1 MNCSSRLA
9 RSSQAN
15 VAASVVTGSDMGSR
29 VNGEQVSGGSEF
41 VNEERLFVVVVNQAG
56 IDYTSRRPA
65 AHKGIGMS
73 DELVGRIHQ
82 RDAEALAEF
91 LASHRPQLM
100 AFIERQLGAGL
111 RRKVEPD
118 DVFQETSAE
127 AVRALPTAEIGD
139 RDPFSWLCQIAERRI
154 IDLHRHFFG
163 AQKRDAGREVPL
175 GSGGGSDSGRPAG
188 LINLLVASLTTP
200 SQAFSRNAREARLLD
215 ALGKLPHEQQSAL
228 RMRYIENLP
237 SKQIAERLGK
247 SDAAVRVMLTRS
259 LKRLNELL
267 DRK

>member
-1 MNCSSRLA
+1 
-9 RSSQAN
+9 
-15 VAASVVTGSDMGSR
+15 
-29 VNGEQVSGGSEF
+29 
-41 VNEERLFVVVVNQAG
+41 
-56 IDYTSRRPA
+56 
-65 AHKGIGMS
+65 MS
-73 DELVGRIHQ
+73 DDLVARIHS
-82 RDAEALAEF
+82 RDAQALADF
-91 LASHRPQLM
+91 IAGHRPQLM
-100 AFIERQLGAGL
+100 AFIERQLGTGL

-127 AVRALPTAEIGD
+127 AIRALPTAELGD
-139 RDPFSWLCQIAERRI
+139 RDPFSWLCQVAERRI

-175 GSGGGSDSGRPAG
+175 GSDRGSDAQPAG

-200 SQAFSRNAREARLLD
+200 SQAFSRNAREARLLE
-215 ALGKLPHEQQSAL
+215 ALAKLPQEQQSAL

-247 SDAAVRVMLTRS
+247 SDAAIRVMLTRS

-267 DRK
+267 GGSP